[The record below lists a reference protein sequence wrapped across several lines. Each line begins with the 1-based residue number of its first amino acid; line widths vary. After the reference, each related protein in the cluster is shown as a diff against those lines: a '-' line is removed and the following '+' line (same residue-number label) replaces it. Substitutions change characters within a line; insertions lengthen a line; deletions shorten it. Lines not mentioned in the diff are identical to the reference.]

1 MLNKLL
7 KYDLKYMIKNMSI
20 FYILSIFFAITTRI
34 LFNLEQ
40 SIMINIIG
48 QISVGCMFSMV
59 ASTLINTIMRSWVR
73 FNDSIYKDESYFM
86 NVFRFIAQMRAQKL
100 YNSKFIQT
108 LIFYFISFII
118 IILSIFIT
126 YYTKENWAGITNFIK
141 NITTGLNMSTIFF
154 VIMFIIIVFLEIF
167 NAIQCGFLGMIIGH
181 RFNSNKILYSVVFG
195 FVAYLVAQTL
205 ILILLFIF
213 GLFDPSIMEL
223 FKTSTINIDVNVF
236 KTLTILSTVLYL
248 IIIFTMR
255 FICIKLLNKGVNV
268 E

>member
-73 FNDSIYKDESYFM
+73 FNDSIYKDESYLTHTLPVTK
-86 NVFRFIAQMRAQKL
+86 NNI

>member
-7 KYDLKYMIKNMSI
+7 KYDLKYMITNMCV
-20 FYILSIFFAITTRI
+20 FYILALFFALTTR
-34 LFNLEQ
+34 LLSLLEQ
-40 SIMINIIG
+40 SVMISIIGKISSGCMIAMVANII
-48 QISVGCMFSMV
+48 
-59 ASTLINTIMRSWVR
+59 INVMMRSWVR
-73 FNDSIYKDESYFM
+73 FRDSIYKDESYLTHTLPVTK
-86 NVFRFIAQMRAQKL
+86 NNI

-118 IILSIFIT
+118 IILSLFIT
-126 YYTKENWAGITNFIK
+126 YYTKENWTGITNFIK